1 MSFWLSLKEAQHLT
15 SLYYCVNTRDT
26 YTQCRASRSEFL
38 RLSISIPVAIIM
50 RIVFKWLSWSK
61 FPFLQC
67 SIHITCVRLSPRVEK
82 LEFFHACAM
91 VNMRARTH
99 VPHTDIHSDARVR
112 SQASIT
118 PRLVNPLGEKTL
130 IKLAG
135 ITETAAHMQEACSN
149 SGPSY
154 TRRRLDL
161 AICYTGARARTF
173 ARSAR
178 NKLHS

>member
-1 MSFWLSLKEAQHLT
+1 MQCSFRIMFICVIDLTIVLLAPPPLSLSLSPVLLSATVSFWLSLKEAQHLT

-99 VPHTDIHSDARVR
+99 
-112 SQASIT
+112 
-118 PRLVNPLGEKTL
+118 
-130 IKLAG
+130 
-135 ITETAAHMQEACSN
+135 
-149 SGPSY
+149 
-154 TRRRLDL
+154 
-161 AICYTGARARTF
+161 ARTTHRHTLR
-173 ARSAR
+173 RSRA
-178 NKLHS
+178 LPG